1 MRVGIDIVEI
11 NQVKRIKNLERFLD
25 RFFALEELRYIRVK
39 AKKEQTI
46 AGIFAG
52 KEAFLKALEIG
63 IGKIPLKK
71 VVIGHKENCAPYLV
85 MNEEVTKILTEYG
98 YSSADI
104 SISHGGDY
112 SVAMCSLV
120 PINKRK
126 K

>member
-85 MNEEVTKILTEYG
+85 MNDEVTKILTEHG

>member
-1 MRVGIDIVEI
+1 MQIGVDIVEI
-11 NQVKRIKNLERFLD
+11 NQVKKIKNLERFLD
-25 RFFALEELRYIRVK
+25 RFFALEELKYIRQK

-52 KEAFLKALEIG
+52 KEAFLKALEVG

-71 VVIGHKENCAPYLV
+71 VIIGHKENSAPYLIL
-85 MNEEVTKILTEYG
+85 NKEVLGLMHEYG
-98 YSSADI
+98 YTSADI

-112 SVAMCSLV
+112 AVAVCNL
-120 PINKRK
+120 K